1 MAYEFLKDGSPFNA
15 LSLTTRFDTLVT
27 DVNAVSA
34 DAIQFLGLGPE
45 QLPSFIGGTSVTET
59 FTSENTASTVVT
71 PSTSGTDDAGSPV
84 AVNGREYGGA
94 PTAFGDR
101 YYVPPSSVDGFETKL
116 EGNYTLA
123 RTDVQDVTALLVMAN
138 VEVRQF
144 SGVEVV
150 TKNEANVYY
159 RYWGITLNEYEWDA
173 TVILELQDSNGVR
186 GYLPRTERQVS
197 PRVTIGAAGNKF
209 KPDPPGFVFAGD
221 DVPGADTDGDGLSDE
236 TKAAADF
243 RDGRV
248 AMSPLRDYPGHSS
261 DVGEDF
267 YPVVQQFD
275 HRTHQDVSIRTVIT
289 ADDLSRLEDDTGAP
303 VTIANVRYVRLAF
316 ASLNFREYSVQRANV
331 TVMPMLAKVEVA

>member
-15 LSLTTRFDTLVT
+15 LSLTTRFSTLVT

-71 PSTSGTDDAGSPV
+71 PSTSGTDAAGSPV
-84 AVNGREYGGA
+84 AVNGGEYGGA
-94 PTAFGDR
+94 PVAFGDR

-123 RTDVQDVTALLVMAN
+123 RTDEQDVTALLVMAN

-144 SGVEVV
+144 SGIEVV
-150 TKNEANVYY
+150 AKDEDNT
-159 RYWGITLNEYEWDA
+159 RFRWWGISLNEYEWDA

-197 PRVTIGAAGNKF
+197 PRVTIGAAGNKLT
-209 KPDPPGFVFAGD
+209 PDPPVLVAEGD
-221 DVPGADTDGDGLSDE
+221 DVDGEG
-236 TKAAADF
+236 KATGDF
-243 RDGRV
+243 LNGRI
-248 AMSPLRDYPGHSS
+248 AMSPLRDYPGHT
-261 DVGEDF
+261 DDMNGDF

-289 ADDLSRLEDDTGAP
+289 KDDLSRLEDDAGAS

-316 ASLNFREYSVQRANV
+316 ASLNYREYSVQRANV
-331 TVMPMLAKVEVA
+331 TVLPMLAKVEVA